1 MEIGNT
7 EINYVS
13 SSQQSDVGI
22 AGANVSGVAT
32 VSGQTTVKD
41 TPQFPDTVTISP
53 QAASVQAAKAA
64 TPAQGSTKAAD
75 TSNGGAVTGSVS
87 GNGAQ
92 KANGVLKQNASK
104 QNASKQNEVKQK
116 QDATQKGLA
125 QGVNKAYF
133 AVDDKHNVVIR
144 IVDSQGKVV
153 KQVPPEDYLK
163 MVDSM
168 KQADSHL
175 FHTKA

>member
-13 SSQQSDVGI
+13 VSQQSDVGI
-22 AGANVSGVAT
+22 AGANTAGVAAT
-32 VSGQTTVKD
+32 SGQTTVKD
-41 TPQFPDTVTISP
+41 TPQFPDSVTISP
-53 QAASVQAAKAA
+53 QAASAQASAA
-64 TPAQGSTKAAD
+64 TPAQGSTNAAD
-75 TSNGGAVTGSVS
+75 TSSGATVS
-87 GNGAQ
+87 GNGSQNGPQ
-92 KANGVLKQNASK
+92 KASGALNQNASK
-104 QNASKQNEVKQK
+104 QNTSKQNGIKQI
-116 QDATQKGLA
+116 QDAEQKNLS

-133 AVDDKHNVVIR
+133 AVDDKRNVVIR

-163 MVDSM
+163 MVDAM